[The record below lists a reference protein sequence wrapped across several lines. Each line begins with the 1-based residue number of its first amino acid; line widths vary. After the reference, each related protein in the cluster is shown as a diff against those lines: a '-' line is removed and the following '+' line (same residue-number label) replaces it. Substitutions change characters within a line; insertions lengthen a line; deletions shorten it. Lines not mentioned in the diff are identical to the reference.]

1 MEKYRDQ
8 EFLAPGLSR
17 KIEMKRDVI
26 GMVARIES
34 LFNRNNEA
42 DITVEK
48 LELAKTVL
56 ERDDLFTDLK
66 SKFDEITNFENNQP

>member
-1 MEKYRDQ
+1 
-8 EFLAPGLSR
+8 
-17 KIEMKRDVI
+17 
-26 GMVARIES
+26 MVTRIES

-42 DITVEK
+42 DIAVEK